1 MPKIYAHNEVGGL
14 GTYAMM
20 SYCSE
25 TVFAHMVSM
34 ILTSDLRIN
43 AASTVHHQCTYQV
56 RGLLTYWLEC
66 ILEYKVTVT
75 LTFDSLTR
83 KQ

>member
-1 MPKIYAHNEVGGL
+1 MAKINAHMKLGGM
-14 GTYAMM
+14 GTYAMI
-20 SYCSE
+20 SYWSG

-43 AASTVHHQCTYQV
+43 VASTAYHQCTYQV
-56 RGLLTYWLEC
+56 RGLLTYRLEC

-83 KQ
+83 KR